1 MTARPLSLALALLA
15 APVVAAAGCQAQ
27 TFTVADGA
35 PTVSNTD
42 DGGASLW
49 QTAESGAGSSTGG
62 GEPDAKAP
70 AFQGSPLCAAQPP
83 SDCYPDDPST
93 AKACDLAPDG
103 GPYNA
108 TSGYDNAKLACR
120 VQASPN
126 SAAGVQPVCA
136 PAGTAGDGSWCKSSE
151 ECAPTYDCV
160 GAGTC
165 QRYCCSGNSEC
176 LTAEFC
182 DIQTTVA
189 TSSIEVPVCMP
200 IHPAGGCTLLDPT
213 SCCSGTAACAQT
225 CAVVREDGATS
236 CVAVGAAKA
245 GESCD
250 YDHCA
255 AGLVC
260 LGTPGQRLCFQL
272 CHVGA
277 TSSSNECSASP
288 QQSCKGGL
296 PLFPDPTIGICQ

>member
-1 MTARPLSLALALLA
+1 MTARPLLLALVALA
-15 APVVAAAGCQAQ
+15 APVVSAAGCQMQ
-27 TFTVADGA
+27 GFSVGHGD
-35 PTVSNTD
+35 PTVNNTE
-42 DGGASLW
+42 DGGPSIW
-49 QTAESGAGSSTGG
+49 QQTAEAGG
-62 GEPDAKAP
+62 GSGGAQPDAKAP
-70 AFQGSPLCAAQPP
+70 AFQGSPLCAAQPTT
-83 SDCYPDDPST
+83 DCYPDDPST

-103 GPYNA
+103 GPYDSTA
-108 TSGYDNAKLACR
+108 GYDNAKLACR

-126 SAAGVQPVCA
+126 GAAGVAPVCV
-136 PAGTAGDGSWCKSSE
+136 PAGSAGDGSWCKSSQ

-165 QRYCCSGNSEC
+165 QRYCCSGNTEC
-176 LTAEFC
+176 LTDQFC

-200 IHPAGGCTLLDPT
+200 IHPAGGCQLLDT
-213 SCCSGTAACAQT
+213 ASCCPGTTACAET

-236 CVAVGAAKA
+236 CVAIGAAKA

-260 LGTPGQRLCFQL
+260 LGTPGQRTCFQL
-272 CHVGA
+272 CHVQSSA
-277 TSSSNECSASP
+277 SSNECAASP

-296 PLFPDPTIGICQ
+296 PLFPDPTVGICL